1 MPDPVS
7 TKKGFSPDWLVRG
20 VLTKLGDTFDRL
32 TGRGWKPSSTLATSE
47 LIEKLKAL
55 LDAEAQ
61 HLGPQ
66 GVYVPHHISLKM
78 QWDKFSTDSEKSM
91 KALENEMLTA
101 VIDHINDKRY
111 FTRGPIDLHVKP
123 DYFTQGVRLFVSF
136 DRSSDDERE
145 AAIHVSESANKTAD
159 LPAAEIERPQI
170 DDFRA
175 RFVANGKSREVLLS
189 FANKKRNSVG
199 RTKENDLDIDDA
211 SVSKSHASLAV
222 NGNGEMIVADT
233 GSTNGTFVNNVRVPY
248 GKALPVREGD
258 RVKFG
263 TVEVTFE
270 RVPAAAVTQIEEPK
284 PQDEKTVTIDGF
296 DFTQRI
302 PAPTEAFKK
311 SETANGGVEKAAEQP
326 APTEASIDLNFEQG
340 GEKPAGAEGEK

>member
-1 MPDPVS
+1 MPDPVA

-47 LIEKLKAL
+47 LVEKLKGL

-61 HLGPQ
+61 DLGDK
-66 GVYVPHHISLKM
+66 GVYVPHNISLKM
-78 QWDKFSTDSEKSM
+78 QWDKFSTDSDKSM

-101 VIDHINDKRY
+101 VVDHINDKRY
-111 FTRGPIDLHVKP
+111 FTHGPIELHVKP
-123 DYFTQGVRLFVSF
+123 DYFTQGVKLFVSF
-136 DRSSDDERE
+136 DKSSDDERE
-145 AAIHVSESANKTAD
+145 AVIHASAPANKTED
-159 LPAAEIERPQI
+159 LPAAEIERAKI
-170 DDFRA
+170 VDFRA
-175 RFVANGKSREVLLS
+175 RLVTNGKPREVLLS

-199 RTKENDLDIDDA
+199 RTKENDLDIDDV

-222 NGNGEMIVADT
+222 NVEGQLIVADT

-248 GKALPVREGD
+248 GKALQIGESD

-263 TVEVTFE
+263 TVEVMFE
-270 RVPAAAVTQIEEPK
+270 LVPIPVVQTEEPK
-284 PQDEKTVTIDGF
+284 PQDDKTVTIDGF

-311 SETANGGVEKAAEQP
+311 PEEIEEKVEHLAEQP
-326 APTEASIDLNFEQG
+326 LPTEASINLDFAG
-340 GEKPAGAEGEK
+340 GDVPAHADRED